1 MGSFRVAEGLC
12 VCHDLIICAFIS
24 LWQPGREETKETP
37 LKRRY
42 KAAPHQHH
50 PPPPSS
56 PPPVPRFQIH
66 WTTILFWALRA
77 KHLLRFVSQNFS
89 SPRGIYGSQGSNSC
103 RYVVELASSRCL
115 FPLPKAFRMQRTE
128 GIEKTYLNSSS
139 GGQPIS
145 QSSFSV
151 FLLYNSE
158 MQVFCLFVFSFFCS
172 PPPF

>member
-1 MGSFRVAEGLC
+1 MQGC
-12 VCHDLIICAFIS
+12 
-24 LWQPGREETKETP
+24 PPPPTP
-37 LKRRY
+37 
-42 KAAPHQHH
+42 

-115 FPLPKAFRMQRTE
+115 FPLPKGFRMQRTE
-128 GIEKTYLNSSS
+128 GIEKTYLNSSY

-151 FLLYNSE
+151 FLLYNSQ
-158 MQVFCLFVFSFFCS
+158 MQVFCLLFFSFFCS
-172 PPPF
+172 PPPFKITNRIIIVVNSFWYLFFFEAFYLLNK